1 MKIEKFEDIIAWQ
14 KGKELTL
21 DIYIIFKKLIKKHIL
36 TLKYICHIY
45 YIARLYINLSPIW
58 YMVMGNETA
67 LVE

>member
-1 MKIEKFEDIIAWQ
+1 MCSEMRSISDINWW
-14 KGKELTL
+14 KVS